1 MMVRT
6 PISIALAL
14 IAIAVVPGAASA
26 AGDPADFGVT
36 LDGPSSSS
44 VGGKASYTV
53 VVDNA
58 GPGTEAAKVRLT
70 RGRGATNVEDG
81 EPLRTTSS
89 TTTQG
94 SCFPDTKGVIC
105 RLGEIAPGA
114 RVTIKVGVK
123 IFDTDIP
130 KLAMQATVQPD
141 LETTIDPNPANDHV
155 ELATEV
161 RAPITVDG
169 LPEGCANKPF
179 SVKVAVDVPKGDDTK
194 VIVDGKTLDTSSKPK
209 FSAKINT
216 KDLDKGNHSLSIVV
230 QAKNGPPLATLK
242 RKFKTC

>member
-1 MMVRT
+1 MVRA
-6 PISIALAL
+6 PITIALAL
-14 IAIAVVPGAASA
+14 VAIAVAPGAASA

-70 RGRGATNVEDG
+70 RGRGATNVEQG
-81 EPLRTTSS
+81 EPLRTSSS

-94 SCFPDTKGVIC
+94 TCFPDTKGVIC
-105 RLGEIAPGA
+105 RLGEIQPGA
-114 RVTIKVGVK
+114 KVTIKVGLKV
-123 IFDTDIP
+123 FDSDIP

-141 LETTIDPNPANDHV
+141 LDTTIDPNGANDHV
-155 ELATEV
+155 EMVTEV
-161 RAPITVDG
+161 RAPVTVDG
-169 LPEGCANKPF
+169 VPEGCANKSF
-179 SVKVAVDVPKGDDTK
+179 SVKVAVDVPKGDETK
-194 VIVDGKTLDTSSKPK
+194 VIIDGKTVETSSKSK

-216 KDLDKGNHSLSIVV
+216 KDLENGNHSLSIVV
-230 QAKNGPPLATLK
+230 QAKQGPPLATLK